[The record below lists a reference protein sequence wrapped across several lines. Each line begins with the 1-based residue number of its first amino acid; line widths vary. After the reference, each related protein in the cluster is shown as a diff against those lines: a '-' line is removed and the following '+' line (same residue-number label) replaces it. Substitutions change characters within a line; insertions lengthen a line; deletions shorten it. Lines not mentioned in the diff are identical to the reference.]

1 MSGIYGA
8 LGLNSTDSQLTY
20 VQSIGQRAIYDAVTE
35 TLAQHQSDLM
45 AAMGFFVEGPT
56 EDHKRRYMLP
66 GGGRLQRIA
75 ENGKPVAVKATGSWD
90 VAFPLEEFAAS
101 WASSRV
107 AFAYMTMADLNRHVD
122 TIQQQNVNAMRFEML
137 KAILNNGDDTF
148 IDPVRGSLTIK
159 ALGTG
164 STDGVLYPPILG
176 SETEQVLDRY
186 AESGYAAASIS
197 DTNDP
202 FPTIVNA
209 LEASFG
215 APTGGSRIVVFINS
229 AQTAKVTALTAF
241 TGVTNIFV
249 SPGATVN
256 TVLNLPPGL
265 PGRVL
270 GVHEDSGAVIVEW
283 RWMPANYMLGIHLD
297 APAPLMMRVDPGY
310 TGLPR
315 GLTLVAQSDEFPFS
329 ESIYSH
335 RFGFGVGNRLNGYVL
350 ELGTGGTYTIPT
362 AYA

>member
-8 LGLNSTDSQLTY
+8 LGLNTTDSQLTY
-20 VQSIGQRAIYDAVTE
+20 VQTIGQRAIFDAVTE
-35 TLAQHQSDLM
+35 VLAQHTADLN
-45 AAMGFFVEGPT
+45 AAMAFLVEGPT

-66 GGGRLQRIA
+66 GGGRLQRVA

-90 VAFPLEEFAAS
+90 VAFPLEEFAAG
-101 WASSRV
+101 WQSSRV
-107 AFAYMTMADLNRHVD
+107 AFAYLTMADLDRHLK
-122 TIQQQNVNAMRFEML
+122 TIQQQNVNTMRFEML
-137 KAILNNGDDTF
+137 KALLNNGDDTF

-164 STDGVLYPPILG
+164 ATDGVLYPPILG
-176 SETEQVLDRY
+176 SETEQTLDRY
-186 AESGYAAASIS
+186 AESGYAASAIS

-215 APTGGSRIVVFINS
+215 TPTGGSRIVVFINS

-241 TGVTNIFV
+241 VPVTNIHIQ
-249 SPGATVN
+249 PGATISQ
-256 TVLNLPPGL
+256 VLSLPAGL

-270 GVHEDSGAVIVEW
+270 GVHEDSGAIVVEW
-283 RWMPANYMLGIHLD
+283 RWMPANYMLGLHLD

-315 GLTLVAQSDEFPFS
+315 GLTLVSQSDEFPFS

-335 RFGFGVGNRLNGYVL
+335 RFGFGCGNRLNGYVM
-350 ELGTGGTYTIPT
+350 ELGTGGSYTIPT